1 MEKFTYTNSK
11 GKNVVIGSNTG
22 LQLIAATGLT
32 AMEIIP
38 YTIQGYRQNGYT
50 LTNTQLGTRII
61 SLEFAVFGK
70 TEQEFYQKRLELIST
85 FNPLLGEG
93 VLIYDNGYIQR
104 AIDVQITQA
113 LNVGTSHT
121 SNLKTYTIEFTAYNP
136 LWRDVAENALML
148 GDFTGGLTFPLDF
161 PSTGV
166 TFASKG
172 AVSAIDIIGDV
183 PSPIRAEF
191 KGGATTP
198 KLTLKETAE
207 FIKVNITLEDSEE
220 LVITTDYGNKIVNK
234 KTTSGTYESA
244 NHLISNDSTFFS
256 LPIGKN
262 TLSFSADAGDNVE
275 VFIYWYNWYMGV

>member
-70 TEQEFYQKRLELIST
+70 TEQEFYQKRLELINT

-104 AIDVQITQA
+104 AINVQVTQA

-148 GDFTGGLTFPLDF
+148 GDFTGGLTFPFDF

-172 AVSAIDIIGDV
+172 AVSAIDITGDI

-198 KLTLKETAE
+198 KLTLKETSE
-207 FIKVNITLEDSEE
+207 FIKVNITLADSEE